1 MGWPQNGNRKSCK
14 GCIYNRPLTFEG
26 SGQQRY
32 AYIAMIPVSLEVA
45 RRRSV
50 ISELQANKRGLN
62 NYGRIYKRS

>member
-1 MGWPQNGNRKSCK
+1 MRVP
-14 GCIYNRPLTFEG
+14 G
-26 SGQQRY
+26 SNAT
-32 AYIAMIPVSLEVA
+32 AYIAMIPVSLEAA